1 MTTRSLR
8 FAAVSFIALGS
19 SVGFCSSAFAQDA
32 ATTVAA
38 APADTVAAA
47 AATPDTAAAAAGAPA
62 DTVAAAPTGGVA
74 AGGGFLAKNGDKGTN
89 PVPFGVAIV
98 AAGGIATVL
107 VRRRRQA

>member
-8 FAAVSFIALGS
+8 LAAVSFIALGS

-38 APADTVAAA
+38 APTDTVAAA
-47 AATPDTAAAAAGAPA
+47 AVTPDTAAAVAAAPV

-74 AGGGFLAKNGDKGTN
+74 AGGGFLADKDNGTN
-89 PVPFGVAIV
+89 PLPYAVAIV

>member
-8 FAAVSFIALGS
+8 LAAVSFIALGS

-38 APADTVAAA
+38 APTDTVAAA
-47 AATPDTAAAAAGAPA
+47 AVTPDTAAAAV
-62 DTVAAAPTGGVA
+62 TVAAAPTGGVA
-74 AGGGFLAKNGDKGTN
+74 AGGGFLAGKDNGTN
-89 PVPFGVAIV
+89 PLPYAVAIV